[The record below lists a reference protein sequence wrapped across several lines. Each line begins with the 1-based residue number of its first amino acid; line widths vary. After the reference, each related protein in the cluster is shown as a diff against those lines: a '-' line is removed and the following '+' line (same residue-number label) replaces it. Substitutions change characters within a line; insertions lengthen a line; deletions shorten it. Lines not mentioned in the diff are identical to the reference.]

1 MTQVSLPTL
10 NWIGFPE
17 LAPVWPLE
25 DVLAGAA
32 AAGFR
37 SVGLDDLTV
46 AGRDPGDVAASLRS
60 HGLSCT
66 DVGVLRVGEGDVR
79 EHSAELAALAS
90 ATGAGICITALSNAI
105 AAEAIPLLRAATAI
119 LAESGVRA
127 ALEFVPYGALPTLSE
142 AVAVCDAV
150 GWERCGLLVDTWHFF
165 RSGEPWE
172 LLRSL
177 DRSQIALVHINDALP
192 LSSSDLR
199 HESRFRRAPLG
210 AGTFELAELAATLA
224 ELRYEGVVSIEVL
237 SGELRSRPPS
247 AGAKELLNSLR
258 NGWDE
263 SSDPVHAVEMK

>member
-1 MTQVSLPTL
+1 
-10 NWIGFPE
+10 
-17 LAPVWPLE
+17 
-25 DVLAGAA
+25 VLAGAA

-37 SVGLDDLTV
+37 RVGLDDLTV
-46 AGRDPGDVAASLRS
+46 AGRDPNDVAAVLRA
-60 HGLSCT
+60 HGLTCT

-79 EHSAELAALAS
+79 EHSGELAALAS
-90 ATGAGICITALSNAI
+90 ATGASICIAGLSNAG

-165 RSGEPWE
+165 HSDESWE

-192 LSSSDLR
+192 PASGDLR
-199 HESRFRRAPLG
+199 HEGRFRRAPPG
-210 AGTFELAELAATLA
+210 AGIFDLAEFAAVLT
-224 ELRYEGVVSIEVL
+224 ELRYDGIVSIEVL
-237 SGELRSRPPS
+237 SGELRSRPPAS
-247 AGAKELLNSLR
+247 GAGELLDSLR
-258 NGWDE
+258 NGWVE